1 MPWPDV
7 ADELVRFEDYLAF
20 APLWRDQIANV
31 RIHETTRERPVDRF
45 QQERSLLRA
54 LPTIPFDTDEIV
66 PAVVSPHARVE
77 FDAQPLLGAAAPWH
91 AGPSRF
97 APTVDEVRILHQGQ
111 VVAQHIRCY
120 QRRQLIVLPDHRL
133 AALTLCAGD
142 RGAPRWNR
150 RLMPWA
156 PRHAS
161 STSASE
167 RQPVKTGVHLRRLLG
182 LARVYGSAE
191 VLSAHRQGPGTGG
204 PRRRLRREPSAG
216 GTPAPAASHA
226 HSADSQAA
234 RTDRRHRTGAGRSRL
249 FTTVSVTP
257 PTRTLMAR
265 RDDNL
270 QARLDRDLAELKLL
284 EIAKSYREVLDEAAR
299 KGSSFLEV
307 LAILIGLEQAAR
319 EQRAL
324 ERRLREARLP
334 KQKTLAEYDFK
345 FPKRIPKAAI
355 VRLFDCDFIE
365 QHGCAVL
372 IGPTG
377 TGKSHLLTAL
387 GYTAVERGH
396 SVRHTRVVDM
406 INHLTAA
413 QLNGSLGK
421 TLRSYVRPSLLLLDE
436 LGYLPIDKRG
446 ADLLFQVVA
455 ARYEVGSIVITTNRP
470 FREWGKLF
478 DVDNTLATA
487 LIDRLMH
494 HGEGIVIQGDS
505 YRMKDKDPD
514 STDE

>member
-1 MPWPDV
+1 
-7 ADELVRFEDYLAF
+7 
-20 APLWRDQIANV
+20 
-31 RIHETTRERPVDRF
+31 
-45 QQERSLLRA
+45 
-54 LPTIPFDTDEIV
+54 
-66 PAVVSPHARVE
+66 
-77 FDAQPLLGAAAPWH
+77 
-91 AGPSRF
+91 
-97 APTVDEVRILHQGQ
+97 
-111 VVAQHIRCY
+111 
-120 QRRQLIVLPDHRL
+120 
-133 AALTLCAGD
+133 
-142 RGAPRWNR
+142 
-150 RLMPWA
+150 
-156 PRHAS
+156 
-161 STSASE
+161 
-167 RQPVKTGVHLRRLLG
+167 
-182 LARVYGSAE
+182 
-191 VLSAHRQGPGTGG
+191 
-204 PRRRLRREPSAG
+204 
-216 GTPAPAASHA
+216 
-226 HSADSQAA
+226 
-234 RTDRRHRTGAGRSRL
+234 
-249 FTTVSVTP
+249 
-257 PTRTLMAR
+257 MAR

-270 QARLDRDLAELKLL
+270 QTRLERDLAELKLL

-299 KGSSFLEV
+299 KGTSFLEV
-307 LAILIGLEQAAR
+307 LAILIGLEQTAR

-355 VRLFDCDFIE
+355 LRLFDCDFIE
-365 QHGCAVL
+365 QRACAVL

-387 GYTAVERGH
+387 GYTAVEHGY

-446 ADLLFQVVA
+446 ADLLFQVIA
-455 ARYEVGSIVITTNRP
+455 GRYEASSIVITTNRP

-505 YRMKDKDPD
+505 YRMKDKKPD